1 MLLFKCEI
9 VVLIIIY
16 ILVVVFLF
24 WGYNGVYKKRTHSHC
39 DGCAIYYK
47 NNKFILKEKVTV
59 EYNQPGVSVLDRDNV
74 GIVLRLSPRQNE
86 LENLIVSTTHILYN
100 KRRHDVKLAQVHLL
114 LAEIERVSYKGY
126 KK

>member
-1 MLLFKCEI
+1 
-9 VVLIIIY
+9 
-16 ILVVVFLF
+16 
-24 WGYNGVYKKRTHSHC
+24 
-39 DGCAIYYK
+39 
-47 NNKFILKEKVTV
+47 VTV